1 VYSLISFEETNIP
14 YAEIWE
20 LPGFNRG
27 DNFMG
32 LRFLSKDASAT
43 VLQGLRIETQTS
55 DAADDA
61 VERSLTQALSGA
73 KIMDLEAINTAT
85 ATYMRSGSVL
95 VHRAEALLVAA
106 YRESMPDVSFRRLR
120 TAAGVTDLYVDG
132 DAKVEIVEAKRA
144 ADHGYVRDALGQLLD
159 YAAHS
164 PQPVS
169 RLTALFPRR
178 LAEIDVQLLHRYGV
192 DCAYR
197 TGDGLFERWDAPGTN
212 RNRMSEIWNYPARN
226 STVLA

>member
-1 VYSLISFEETNIP
+1 VYSLISFEETSIP

-55 DAADDA
+55 DAADVA

-73 KIMDLEAINTAT
+73 KIMDLEAINRAT

-132 DAKVEIVEAKRA
+132 DAKVEIVEATRA
-144 ADHGYVRDALGQLLD
+144 PTMAMSATHWASCSTTPRTARGQLVD
-159 YAAHS
+159 
-164 PQPVS
+164 S
-169 RLTALFPRR
+169 RHYSHDASQKSMFSCFTGTAWIMRIRR
-178 LAEIDVQLLHRYGV
+178 AMHCSNVGRSRHKSQSYE
-192 DCAYR
+192 
-197 TGDGLFERWDAPGTN
+197 
-212 RNRMSEIWNYPARN
+212 
-226 STVLA
+226 